1 MHAENLANDLEL
13 DLIQI
18 ESRFTDIHVSLCQ
31 EKSTVVLGVLGRAR
45 IATLQ
50 DSPHANE
57 PLG

>member
-1 MHAENLANDLEL
+1 VTCKPDASLKTG
-13 DLIQI
+13 
-18 ESRFTDIHVSLCQ
+18 SVRFADIHVSLCQ